1 MKKTKKNEKQARG
14 IKQKYKALDE
24 LLSIFIKEII
34 EEYNLNNQKPT
45 VLHLTNKIISTIDIP
60 KTGILGLNFA
70 KIEKTLWQLTKK
82 SIQRLVIDLDLIDSI
97 AYDFEY
103 HMNQNNEKMILLK
116 NGLDTYDK
124 LIEQSCKEYKID
136 FIKYDEISDIDFAF
150 IKNKLKKSKIYSC
163 YDLSIEGL
171 KEEKKIK
178 NLCKKYKIYFEKLF
192 IDKEHIINQNGI
204 KLTLSEKISGKDFIR
219 SYGNKKYLIDIFSDR
234 NFIKRKIEEVAFR

>member
-34 EEYNLNNQKPT
+34 EEYNLNNQKPS

-103 HMNQNNEKMILLK
+103 HMNQNNEKMMTVSHSRAINAAGMTLF
-116 NGLDTYDK
+116 T
-124 LIEQSCKEYKID
+124 
-136 FIKYDEISDIDFAF
+136 A
-150 IKNKLKKSKIYSC
+150 
-163 YDLSIEGL
+163 
-171 KEEKKIK
+171 
-178 NLCKKYKIYFEKLF
+178 CKKGNNARG
-192 IDKEHIINQNGI
+192 KE
-204 KLTLSEKISGKDFIR
+204 
-219 SYGNKKYLIDIFSDR
+219 
-234 NFIKRKIEEVAFR
+234 